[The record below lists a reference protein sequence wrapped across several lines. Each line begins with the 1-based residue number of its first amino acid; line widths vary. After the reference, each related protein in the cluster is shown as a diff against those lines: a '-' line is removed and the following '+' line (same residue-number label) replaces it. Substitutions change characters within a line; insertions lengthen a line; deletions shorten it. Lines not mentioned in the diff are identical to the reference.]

1 MDAPSALP
9 EPGQL
14 VHLRQR
20 RWLVEGVE
28 TAPRFGEATLVRAAC
43 VDDDAQGEP
52 ISVLWEHELDARV
65 IADDGWRRVGEER
78 FDDPELFAA
87 YARTVRWG
95 CVTATDPSL
104 FQAPFRAGIRL
115 EHYQLEPLRKAL
127 QLPRVNLLIADDVG
141 LGKTI
146 EAGLILRE
154 LLLRRRIDFV
164 VVAAPPS
171 MLGQWA
177 DELETR
183 FGLRFTILDR
193 AFLATMRRERGF
205 AVNPWLTASRFL
217 ISHRLLVDPTYTEGL
232 IDALRDFRP
241 GSLLI
246 LDEAHHAAPAS
257 GRKYAIDSQITKAI
271 REMAPKFEHRL
282 FLTATPHNGHPNSF
296 AALMEI
302 LDPQRFI
309 RGQEVEPAQ
318 LEAVMVRRLKEDL
331 RRLGQS
337 FPERVIEPVVIDGLP
352 ETAPEL
358 VLAAKLADYREL
370 RRTRLEGET
379 TSRRAQAELV
389 WIGLQQRLLS
399 SIEAFARTLAVHEA
413 ALRRVL
419 ERGPPP
425 PARVNKRTMTLLS
438 GVGADDDAALLGD
451 DELRAEEDQAFET
464 ATLAG
469 ASGAGSGWQAQ
480 IEAELVAVG
489 EMKRIADGA
498 RAMPD
503 ARIIRL
509 IDWIGREMV
518 PDLGKGGRTWTG
530 RRLLL
535 FTEYEDTRH
544 WVERLLRDAIADTDR
559 VEERIAVFTGAT
571 PFDRR
576 EEIKRAFN
584 APPSVDP
591 LRILVATDA
600 AREGLNLQHH
610 CCDLFHLD
618 LPWNPSRLEQRNGRI
633 DRKLQPA
640 PRVHCRYFIYAQR
653 PEDRVLRRLVEKT
666 EIIRQQL
673 GSASPVIETR
683 ISELLAGG
691 IERGRADLVAAE
703 IDRIGQS
710 AAERRAR
717 DDLEPVR
724 EADAA
729 LVRRLEQLRSQ
740 LQRSQDRVGVDRRQL
755 QRVVTYGLR
764 LAGAPPLHRA
774 AAEDGPARFAFDPAE
789 ISAVRDEGL
798 GRILA
803 ALRHPTDRLGTGPLR
818 PVSFDPPADTDA
830 ETVQLHLEHPLVA
843 RLIDRFANQ
852 GLVHHELSRACLAV
866 APDAVPRFV
875 LLGRLSLWGAGAAR
889 LHEEIVRVA
898 ARWVEPEIRRSGLQ
912 PYSREAERQTMVSL
926 DGTLDEPRRFAVA
939 PGVRHR
945 LLSGVSRDVAEL
957 LPELQRRAAAA
968 VETARNRLAERGRAE
983 AASLRALLEEQRRRI
998 ERDLSR
1004 LDDPQLRLDLD
1015 APEERRQRELD
1026 IRAWRGRLADIG
1038 REIDE
1043 QPARILDGYQVRA
1056 KRLEPV
1062 GIVYLWPATG

>member
-1 MDAPSALP
+1 LPLP

-14 VHLRQR
+14 IHLRQR
-20 RWLVEGVE
+20 RWLVEAVE
-28 TAPRFGEATLVRAAC
+28 EAQRLGEATLVHAAC

-52 ISVLWEHELDARV
+52 VSVLWEHELDARV
-65 IADDGWRRVGEER
+65 IEDAGWRRVGEQR

-115 EHYQLEPLRKAL
+115 DAYQLEPLRKAL
-127 QLPRVNLLIADDVG
+127 LLPRVNLLIADDVG

-171 MLGQWA
+171 MLGQWV

-193 AFLATMRRERGF
+193 AFLAAVRRERGF
-205 AVNPWLTASRFL
+205 AVNPWLTSSRFL
-217 ISHRLLVDPTYTEGL
+217 VSNRLLVDGTYTAGL
-232 IDALRDFRP
+232 FDALREFRP

-257 GRKYAIDSQITKAI
+257 GRKYTIDSQITRAI
-271 REMAPKFEHRL
+271 RELASKFEHRL

-309 RGQEVEPAQ
+309 RGQEIEPAQ
-318 LEAVMVRRLKEDL
+318 LEPVMVRRLKEDL
-331 RRLGQS
+331 RRLGQT
-337 FPERVIEPVVIDGLP
+337 FPERRIEPIVIDGLP

-370 RRTRLEGET
+370 RRQRLAGET
-379 TSRRAQAELV
+379 VSRRAQAELV

-413 ALRRVL
+413 TLRRVL

-425 PARVNKRTMTLLS
+425 RQRVNRRTMTLLS
-438 GVGADDDAALLGD
+438 GVGADDDAADL
-451 DELRAEEDQAFET
+451 DEEGLRTEEDEAVEI

-469 ASGAGSGWQAQ
+469 SGGAGGHWQAQ
-480 IEAELVAVG
+480 IEAELDAVG
-489 EMKRIADGA
+489 EM
-498 RAMPD
+498 RALANASRAVPD
-503 ARIIRL
+503 ARINHML
-509 IDWIGREMV
+509 DWIEREMV
-518 PDLGKGGRTWTG
+518 PGLRANGTVWAE
-530 RRLLL
+530 RRLLI
-535 FTEYEDTRH
+535 FTEYEDTRR
-544 WVERLLRDAIADTDR
+544 WVERLLHEAIAHTERAD
-559 VEERIAVFTGAT
+559 ERITVFSGAT

-584 APPSVDP
+584 AAPAHYP
-591 LRILVATDA
+591 LRILIATDA
-600 AREGLNLQHH
+600 AREGLNLQRH
-610 CCDLFHLD
+610 CRDLFHLD

-640 PRVHCRYFIYAQR
+640 KQVHCRYFIYAQR

-666 EIIRQQL
+666 EIIRKQL

-691 IERGRADLVAAE
+691 IERSRADLVAAE
-703 IDRIGQS
+703 IDRIEQS
-710 AAERRAR
+710 DKERRAC

-729 LVRRLEQLRSQ
+729 LARRVEQLRSQ
-740 LQRSQDRVGVDRRQL
+740 LERSRRRVGVDQVQL
-755 QRVVTYGLR
+755 RRVVTYGLK
-764 LAGAPPLHRA
+764 LAGAPPLHQT
-774 AAEDGPARFAFDPAE
+774 AEGGLRRFEFREDEVAR
-789 ISAVRDEGL
+789 VRDEGT
-798 GRILA
+798 GRTLR
-803 ALRHPTDRLGTGPLR
+803 ALREPTDRLGTGRLR
-818 PVSFDPPADTDA
+818 PVSFDPPPDTDA
-830 ETVQLHLEHPLVA
+830 ETVQLHLEHPLVT
-843 RLIDRFANQ
+843 RLIDHFSNQ

-866 APDAVPRFV
+866 APDAIPRVV
-875 LLGRLSLWGAGAAR
+875 LMGRLSLWGSGAAR

-898 ARWVEPEIRRSGLQ
+898 ARWIEPEIRRAKLQ
-912 PYSREAERQTMVSL
+912 PYSRDAERQTMDSL
-926 DGTLDEPRRFAVA
+926 DRTLDEPRRFEV
-939 PGVRHR
+939 PSGVRNR
-945 LLSGVSRDVAEL
+945 LLAGLSRDVADL
-957 LPELQRRAAAA
+957 LPELERRAEALA
-968 VETARNRLAERGRAE
+968 ETAKDRLIERGRAE
-983 AASLRALLEEQRRRI
+983 ATSLRALIEGQRRRI
-998 ERDLSR
+998 ERDLGR
-1004 LDDPQLRLDLD
+1004 PDDPQLRLDLD
-1015 APEERRQRELD
+1015 SPEEQRQRELD
-1026 IRAWRGRLADIG
+1026 IRAWRGRLANIG
-1038 REIDE
+1038 RELEE
-1043 QPARILDGYQVRA
+1043 QPAHILTGYQVRA